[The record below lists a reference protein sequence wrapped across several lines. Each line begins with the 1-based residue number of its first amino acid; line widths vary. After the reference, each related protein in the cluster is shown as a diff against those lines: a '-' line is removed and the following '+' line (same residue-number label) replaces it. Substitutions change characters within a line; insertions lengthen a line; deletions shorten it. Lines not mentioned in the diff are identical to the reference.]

1 MMKNQGIRRTHR
13 MLPAAAALLILM
25 AVLAGCGGG
34 KKEETSAAQAPEV
47 ETAAETGAAAAVAD
61 EASAEVKEEQPA
73 EIAEDSSASESKET
87 AKTEPAK
94 APRKS
99 PADWKPEM
107 PADGSPITFIDQ
119 PFYEGV
125 IENEEDAVA
134 AVMSVIEYLGGTKDT
149 ELELRS
155 IRPNEDGD
163 LYYTFQQLEG
173 ETVVYASAIKLVVDK
188 DGQAVAL
195 ISSLTPDIDTDKIR
209 HTGISEE
216 EAEEIVRK
224 VGKDSGLE
232 VVKDAT
238 MRTILPYEDTYEFY
252 TCWVVFTN
260 NPGTEYDAAYL
271 AHYVDIDGQY
281 LYSLPV
287 SEPNNADSLSGE
299 GATLAFHGMEP
310 TSWTGMVKTYDGK
323 QKEITIP
330 TMTDPETG
338 IEYLGDA
345 DRKILCADYARY
357 AFDDTIT
364 FRIRED
370 CPDNELMIYD
380 TFVRIWDTYADIG
393 WAGPDGDGTPAL
405 LLMDWVDEDGD
416 PVMNACY
423 AGRQH
428 GYQTFQFNR
437 EDPDGENTDIMAH
450 EFTHCLTSTLMTENL
465 YFNDYGAIN
474 EGFSDI
480 CGNLIEEMLGD
491 TDDTEWLIGEHGET
505 LRSMS
510 HPNEYEQPAFVWD
523 YYYVPASVWATS
535 SNDNGGVHINS
546 SLLNMVAYRLHEAG
560 MPAGDQ
566 LYYWVNVSL
575 AMTPRTD
582 FAQMTK
588 LLPWV
593 MNETGYT
600 QYIDDLNK
608 AIEEVGMGKN
618 ELPEEVS
625 GGRAMI
631 SLHLPYAEL
640 MDSFDISATFVNLE
654 NENTYTSWPA
664 VGTDRISVT
673 VPAGDYVTLIVF
685 TDETGSEES
694 VAAFQMND
702 GWAFEDIEALSH
714 LGDYI
719 DDMYWCHVDEGE
731 FAELE
736 TDTLKKIMEE

>member
-1 MMKNQGIRRTHR
+1 MMKNQGTRLTHR

-47 ETAAETGAAAAVAD
+47 ETAAETGAEAAAAD

-73 EIAEDSSASESKET
+73 EIAEDSSASETKET

-125 IENEEDAVA
+125 IKEDEDAEA

-173 ETVVYASAIKLVVDK
+173 ETVVSASTVKLVVDK

-195 ISSLTPDIDTDKIR
+195 ISSLTPDIDTDKIK

-238 MRTILPYEDTYEFY
+238 MRTILPYEDSNEFY
-252 TCWVVFTN
+252 TCWVVYTN
-260 NPGTEYDAAYL
+260 NPDTAYDTAYL
-271 AHYVDIDGQY
+271 AHYVDIEGLY

-299 GATLAFHGMEP
+299 GASLAFIGMEP
-310 TSWTGMVKTYDGK
+310 SSWTGFVETQDGK
-323 QKEITIP
+323 KKEITIP
-330 TMTDPETG
+330 TMIDPETG
-338 IEYLGDA
+338 IEYLGDVK
-345 DRKILCADYARY
+345 RKILCADFARY
-357 AFDDTIT
+357 EFDDMIT

-370 CPDNELMIYD
+370 CPDNELLIYD
-380 TFVRIWDTYADIG
+380 TFVRVWDSYETTG
-393 WAGPDGDGTPAL
+393 WTGPDGDGTPTL
-405 LLMDWVDEDGD
+405 LLMDWVYENGD
-416 PVMNACY
+416 PYPNACY

-428 GYQTFQFNR
+428 GYQVFQFNR
-437 EDPDGENTDIMAH
+437 EDPDGENTDIIAH
-450 EFTHCLTSTLMTENL
+450 EFTHCMTSTLMTENL

-474 EGFSDI
+474 EAFSDI
-480 CGNLIEEMLGD
+480 CGNLTEEMLGD

-505 LRSMS
+505 MRSMS
-510 HPNEYEQPAFVWD
+510 NPNQFEQPGHVWD
-523 YYYVPASVWATS
+523 IYYVPGAVWSTS
-535 SNDNGGVHINS
+535 NNDNGGVHINS
-546 SLLNMVAYRLHEAG
+546 SLLNLVAYRLHKAG
-560 MPAGDQ
+560 MPDEDQ
-566 LYYWVNVSL
+566 LYYWMNVSL

-582 FAQMTK
+582 FEQMTK

-593 MNETGYT
+593 MQETGYAAYT
-600 QYIDDLNK
+600 DALNK
-608 AIEEVGMGKN
+608 AIEEVGMGEKDI
-618 ELPEEVS
+618 PEVVPE
-625 GGRAMI
+625 GRAMI
-631 SLHLPYAEL
+631 GFHLPHAEL
-640 MDSFDISATFVNLE
+640 MDSFDIAATFVNME
-654 NENTYTSWPA
+654 NGNTYSSWPA
-664 VGTDRISVT
+664 VGTDWVAAT
-673 VPAGDYVTLIVF
+673 VPAGDYLSLIVF
-685 TDETGSEES
+685 TDETGSGES
-694 VAAFQMND
+694 VAALQMND
-702 GWAFEDIEALSH
+702 GWAFEDTEALSH

-719 DDMYWCHVDEGE
+719 DDMYWCHVDDGE